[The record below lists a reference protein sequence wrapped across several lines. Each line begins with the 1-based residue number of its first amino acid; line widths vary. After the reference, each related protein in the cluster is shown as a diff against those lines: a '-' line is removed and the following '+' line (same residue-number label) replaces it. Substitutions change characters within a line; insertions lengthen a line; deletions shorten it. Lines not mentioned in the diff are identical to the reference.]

1 MVLDGGG
8 GIWGQGVRGGDA
20 ADEKQGVRGGDAE
33 DVKQG
38 VRGSDAE
45 DVKREGF
52 KNKQQLKWKEYCT

>member
-1 MVLDGGG
+1 MHLAEAGAVVLDGGG

-20 ADEKQGVRGGDAE
+20 ADE
-33 DVKQG
+33 KQG